1 MALRTIL
8 LKFGDVILRVP
19 PLFFIDEIFRIG
31 FGIRIGYGLKAP
43 GNERLFGLT
52 YFDHLEANRTNFE
65 TESSNSSYSIVVYSF
80 LKLIL
85 SICGC
90 LIALCIFMLKTKQ
103 LLHVYMFI
111 LSLGAIFI
119 SHVLNEGFVQYVVDN
134 ISNHNGSKI
143 ESLWTLVLFGTN
155 GLDNIGTLMD
165 ETVFHN
171 FYYNVVIQMVLSLF
185 FLKVHLGPYYKML
198 NALIPISFTAP
209 TVLVIFSLPY
219 SIQSHLAVFSAL
231 LPLALINYALVT
243 SIFSILYTLMG
254 ACHQAKTFVTNFGLS
269 ALLEYEWTRLNVPNV
284 LRAFWILRIMEHGIT
299 LSIIGLSQ
307 AGIPEPSA
315 LLISKNLLVTGCE
328 TMIAVLGMTS
338 VISYI
343 CHYIGAFFQWILQ
356 TEDQDDKSIGT
367 VSAILFYILALQ
379 TGLTELEPEDR
390 FVRLCRNFCLLFT
403 ALLHFIHNIVNP
415 LLMSLS
421 ASHNPALH
429 RHVRALCVCSFLI
442 AYPTILLVYLWT
454 HLQLSTWLLA
464 VSAFSTEVIVKVTV
478 SLMIYSLFL
487 IDAWRLTF
495 WEKLDDY
502 VYYIRAF
509 GNTIE
514 FCFGIFL
521 FFNGAW
527 ILLFESGGGVRAAM
541 MCIHAYFNIWCEA
554 KNGWVVFMKRK
565 TAVEKIDS
573 LPEASQAQLRHF
585 DDVCA
590 ICYQDMSAAKITR
603 CNHYFHGVCLRKW
616 LYVQDRC
623 PLCHEIL
630 YKFKSKSKRDKSS
643 PGGRGLPSL
652 GGDNNGLIMYMEREE
667 ENEAEEG
674 GSAEL
679 VPASTEESS
688 GASSLPQTREQSSQT
703 DEVSSDEQESASRL
717 SDSSISKTVQDQ
729 TSRLTHRRGHA
740 SSTSSRTDSTLD
752 QVRERLTADLDPDQ
766 RAPHS
771 TDQATLVTAESLLR
785 NQKS

>member
-1 MALRTIL
+1 MALRTKV
-8 LKFGDVILRVP
+8 LKFVDVILRVP

-31 FGIRIGYGLKAP
+31 FGIRIGYGLKVP
-43 GNERLFGLT
+43 GNERLFGLKYLDQFENNT
-52 YFDHLEANRTNFE
+52 TEFDLGGPD
-65 TESSNSSYSIVVYSF
+65 SYSIVVYSF
-80 LKLIL
+80 FKLIL

-90 LIALCIFMLKTKQ
+90 LIALCIFMLRTKK

-111 LSLGAIFI
+111 LSLGCIFL
-119 SHVLNEGFVQYVVDN
+119 SHNFNDGFVQYIVNN
-134 ISNHNGSKI
+134 IANYKLGNL
-143 ESLWTLVLFGTN
+143 ESLWTLLFRPT
-155 GLDNIGTLMD
+155 GLPRLGSLVD
-165 ETVFHN
+165 EKVFYN
-171 FYYNVVIQMVLSLF
+171 FYYNVAIQVVLSVF

-209 TVLVIFSLPY
+209 TILVIFSLPS

-231 LPLALINYALVT
+231 LPLGNP
-243 SIFSILYTLMG
+243 
-254 ACHQAKTFVTNFGLS
+254 Q
-269 ALLEYEWTRLNVPNV
+269 
-284 LRAFWILRIMEHGIT
+284 
-299 LSIIGLSQ
+299 
-307 AGIPEPSA
+307 
-315 LLISKNLLVTGCE
+315 
-328 TMIAVLGMTS
+328 
-338 VISYI
+338 
-343 CHYIGAFFQWILQ
+343 ILQ

-429 RHVRALCVCSFLI
+429 RHVRALGVCSFLI
-442 AYPTILLVYLWT
+442 IYPTLLLVYLWT
-454 HLQLSTWLLA
+454 NLQLSTWLLA

-478 SLMIYSLFL
+478 SLMIYCLFL
-487 IDAWRLTF
+487 IDAWRVTF

-565 TAVEKIDS
+565 TAVKKIES
-573 LPEASQAQLRHF
+573 LPEASRDQLREF

-590 ICYQDMSAAKITR
+590 ICYQDMISAKITR

-623 PLCHEIL
+623 PLCHKIL
-630 YKFKSKSKRDKSS
+630 YKFKSKSTGHKSS
-643 PGGRGLPSL
+643 SS
-652 GGDNNGLIMYMEREE
+652 DNNDLIVYMQRDTQ
-667 ENEAEEG
+667 EG
-674 GSAEL
+674 GSDETS
-679 VPASTEESS
+679 PATTGAPS
-688 GASSLPQTREQSSQT
+688 GSQTREQGSQT
-703 DEVSSDEQESASRL
+703 DEVSGGFLVSFN
-717 SDSSISKTVQDQ
+717 
-729 TSRLTHRRGHA
+729 
-740 SSTSSRTDSTLD
+740 
-752 QVRERLTADLDPDQ
+752 
-766 RAPHS
+766 
-771 TDQATLVTAESLLR
+771 QALYPPF
-785 NQKS
+785 